1 MSASP
6 YLCSGCLHL
15 QRIQNNDLYLYV
27 QDLLLLKQK
36 SVVDTKLRFCLSAGS
51 VNVISR
57 SYNNIRPLGNKSVF
71 LDQQLEIITAAE
83 KENVIIAE
91 KFNIDSLLTK
101 SLFFL
106 FKPFFEIRWE
116 GG

>member
-15 QRIQNNDLYLYV
+15 QCIQNNDLYLYV

-36 SVVDTKLRFCLSAGS
+36 RVVDTKLRFCLSVGS

-57 SYNNIRPLGNKSVF
+57 SYNNRPLGNKSVF
-71 LDQQLEIITAAE
+71 LDPQLEIITASE

-91 KFNIDSLLTK
+91 KFNKDSLLTK
-101 SLFFL
+101 SLFF
-106 FKPFFEIRWE
+106 FI
-116 GG
+116 